1 MNKLIAL
8 MIFCQVVMIILF
20 GLMVL
25 IYLDIDRGVT
35 SLIDQK
41 IPEVESLISNACQ
54 ESLELHLSVNHQL
67 PEPLE
72 IPEFIDDRP
81 VMQPATDETILEW
94 TLSPIDA
101 EPIPEPIVPVCLKF
115 EWFFDNKVCVLWQ

>member
-1 MNKLIAL
+1 MTWFDLILYITLIIACVAL
-8 MIFCQVVMIILF
+8 MGFIVWITFYVTDLRWESERRADD
-20 GLMVL
+20 LETTVL
-25 IYLDIDRGVT
+25 QALQDFRT
-35 SLIDQK
+35 EQF
-41 IPEVESLISNACQ
+41 IP
-54 ESLELHLSVNHQL
+54 L
-67 PEPLE
+67 PEPE